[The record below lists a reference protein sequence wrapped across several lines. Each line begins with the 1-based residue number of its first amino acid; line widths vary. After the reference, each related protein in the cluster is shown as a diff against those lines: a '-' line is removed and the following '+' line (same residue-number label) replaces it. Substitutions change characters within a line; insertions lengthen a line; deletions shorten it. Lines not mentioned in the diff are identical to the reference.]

1 MADGQEVQ
9 AVIGH
14 SERIY
19 QISASAMKHGGSSE
33 DLLLIFTD
41 ETELKKLQQQLEH
54 QAFYDELTQVYN
66 RRAFLWQCEQE
77 FSITGEHHACTQCLN
92 HIVVHFKA
100 INDTY
105 GHDIGDQTLVHIA
118 QTCRNKLQQ
127 GQIFARYG
135 GEVFVLALKG
145 VTVGQAE

>member
-66 RRAFLWQCEQE
+66 RRAFLWQCEQDFAAATE
-77 FSITGEHHACTQCLN
+77 NSNPFSVILKD
-92 HIVVHFKA
+92 IDHFKA